1 MFDTV
6 CMLLDDLAI
15 GQHHS
20 EVKLMVTQ
28 ELNGSPRAVNVEQAA
43 KLIGIGRSLA
53 WDMVRR
59 GDLRSVKAGHRTLI
73 PLTVIDEF
81 LAGATAASEAD
92 TND

>member
-1 MFDTV
+1 
-6 CMLLDDLAI
+6 
-15 GQHHS
+15 
-20 EVKLMVTQ
+20 MVTQ
-28 ELNGSPRAVNVEQAA
+28 ELNGPPRAVNVEKAA

-81 LAGATAASEAD
+81 LAGATADTEARS
-92 TND
+92 ND